1 MQLEK
6 YTTER
11 RQCLAG
17 GRYRQ
22 LATCYW
28 LPLLVTIVLF
38 AALPR
43 AMAGQQAND
52 LDATI
57 QYLITYVEESGVIFI
72 RNSKR
77 YQGREA
83 AQHIDRKYRHFKDDI
98 DTPEKFIELSA
109 TGSLMTGKPYMII
122 TKQGEQLPSG
132 KWLNAVL
139 QDYRLR
145 NQSAGN

>member
-1 MQLEK
+1 MQPEK

-22 LATCYW
+22 LTTRYW
-28 LPLLVTIVLF
+28 LPLLVTIVLL
-38 AALPR
+38 AAVPR
-43 AMAGQQAND
+43 AMAGQQAED

-57 QYLITYVEESGVIFI
+57 QYLITYVEESGVVFI

-77 YQGREA
+77 YKGSEA
-83 AQHIDRKYRHFKDDI
+83 AQHIDRKYQHFKDDI

-122 TKQGEQLPSG
+122 TKQGKQLPSG
-132 KWLNAVL
+132 EWLNTVL
-139 QDYRLR
+139 RDYRLR
-145 NQSAGN
+145 HQSAGN